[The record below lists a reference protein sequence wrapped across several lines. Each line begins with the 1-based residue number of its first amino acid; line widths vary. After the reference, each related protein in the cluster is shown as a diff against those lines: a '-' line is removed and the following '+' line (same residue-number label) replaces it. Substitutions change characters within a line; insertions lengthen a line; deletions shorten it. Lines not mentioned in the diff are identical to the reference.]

1 MNKNVKSNLTQKY
14 IRILI
19 NIIIAFVIVIFIF
32 EYSAKK
38 LYPLHYED
46 YVISYAG
53 QNAID
58 PWLVFAVIKTESGF
72 NASATSRKGA
82 KGLMQIMDDTAVWIA
97 EKMNFDDFEPYMLYD
112 PEVNIKIGCWY
123 LRWLLNRYKG
133 SVFLALTAYN
143 SGIGNVNAWFADD
156 NICLTSEDPAQIP
169 FKETRNYVK
178 KVMSNWKMYS
188 IIYKNR
194 TKYRTMGDKVDI
206 YVFGVYLSIFYNTFF

>member
-1 MNKNVKSNLTQKY
+1 MNKNIKSDGMAKY

-19 NIIIAFVIVIFIF
+19 NIIIVFAIVIFIF

-38 LYPLHYED
+38 LYPLHYEN
-46 YVISYAG
+46 YVLSYAA

-58 PWLVFAVIKTESGF
+58 PWLVFAVIKTESNF
-72 NASATSRKGA
+72 NTNATSIKGA
-82 KGLMQIMDDTAVWIA
+82 KGLMQIMDDTAAWIA
-97 EKMNFDDFEPYMLYD
+97 EKMDIDGFEPYMLYN

-123 LRWLLNRYKG
+123 LRWLLNRYEG
-133 SVFLALTAYN
+133 SAFLALTAYN

-156 NICLTSEDPAQIP
+156 NICLSSEDPSEIP

-194 TKYRTMGDKVDI
+194 VK
-206 YVFGVYLSIFYNTFF
+206 F